1 MFDSNNFTL
10 SSLLSFQNVWPIK
23 EKLCCI
29 LKFFFIYIYSF
40 SLWESGWITTSFFLN
55 LLFLILVNLHV
66 VAGRKFYRL
75 PPDKENA
82 AVDKY
87 EMNFG
92 MIWS

>member
-1 MFDSNNFTL
+1 MADKRKAAYTLVLFHTYLFIFLVRIGLDHNF
-10 SSLLSFQNVWPIK
+10 I
-23 EKLCCI
+23 
-29 LKFFFIYIYSF
+29 
-40 SLWESGWITTSFFLN
+40 FFLN
-55 LLFLILVNLHV
+55 LLFLILGNLHV

-92 MIWS
+92 MI

>member
-1 MFDSNNFTL
+1 M
-10 SSLLSFQNVWPIK
+10 
-23 EKLCCI
+23 
-29 LKFFFIYIYSF
+29 
-40 SLWESGWITTSFFLN
+40 
-55 LLFLILVNLHV
+55 

-92 MIWS
+92 MI